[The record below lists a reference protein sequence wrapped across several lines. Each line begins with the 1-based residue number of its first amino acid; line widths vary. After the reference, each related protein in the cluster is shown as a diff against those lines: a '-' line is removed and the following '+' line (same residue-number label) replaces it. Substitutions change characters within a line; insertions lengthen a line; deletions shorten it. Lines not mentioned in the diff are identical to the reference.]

1 MLPSVGVME
10 IAMHEAAA
18 RIVAAVL
25 AVVCLCLIAAM
36 PIVAGW
42 NMAAEQAL
50 PAPPINP
57 LELMAQAKHLQVQQI
72 TDFSTIY

>member
-1 MLPSVGVME
+1 MRK
-10 IAMHEAAA
+10 AAH
-18 RIVAAVL
+18 VL
-25 AVVCLCLIAAM
+25 ALAMAALCLGLIAAM

-42 NMAAEQAL
+42 SMPAEQAL

-57 LELMAQAKHLQVQQI
+57 LKLMEQAKHLQAQQI

>member
-1 MLPSVGVME
+1 ME
-10 IAMHEAAA
+10 IAMRKAAHV
-18 RIVAAVL
+18 VAL
-25 AVVCLCLIAAM
+25 ALAALCLGLIAAM

-42 NMAAEQAL
+42 SMPAEQAL

-57 LELMAQAKHLQVQQI
+57 LKLMERAKHLQARQI

>member
-1 MLPSVGVME
+1 MRR
-10 IAMHEAAA
+10 AA
-18 RIVAAVL
+18 RIVAAAL
-25 AVVCLCLIAAM
+25 AALCLCLIAAM

-42 NMAAEQAL
+42 SMPAAQVL

-57 LELMAQAKHLQVQQI
+57 LKLMEQAKHLQAQQI